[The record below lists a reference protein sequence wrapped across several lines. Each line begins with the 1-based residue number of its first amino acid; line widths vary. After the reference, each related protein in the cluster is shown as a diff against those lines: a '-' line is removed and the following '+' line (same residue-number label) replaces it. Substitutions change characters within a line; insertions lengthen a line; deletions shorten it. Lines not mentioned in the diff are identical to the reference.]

1 MRGDLTSKQRKVQ
14 VPQQKEE
21 VLLPHIAATCL
32 LGQLP
37 KGEYVKL
44 TPHMLRHTFLKRVAD
59 KHGVHY
65 AQRLSGNVS
74 IREVFRYTKPSDEEV
89 EEDVEKL
96 FD

>member
-1 MRGDLTSKQRKVQ
+1 MARICARISKQASAHL
-14 VPQQKEE
+14 PPEE
-21 VLLPHIAATCL
+21 HFH
-32 LGQLP
+32 
-37 KGEYVKL
+37 L
-44 TPHMLRHTFLKRVAD
+44 TPHQLRHTFLKHVAD

-89 EEDVEKL
+89 EGDMEGL